1 MNRLEFTIRAQ
12 PEPPRGL
19 HIGTWVFF
27 AKAHCCACIYFNLPK
42 SSKVFL
48 HNGHLQKHQAPM
60 GLQPIPLIHQMN
72 LTSIF
77 KFAIFDQSIL
87 QIQIHASS
95 KNSLLLLP
103 FHNFFTCEKHVFC
116 GFTLQIPPV
125 QNIHA
130 TCPCNCI
137 VHTTRI
143 LMVAFSSCWCKFVLV
158 PPVCK
163 FIALHFESKQ

>member
-1 MNRLEFTIRAQ
+1 
-12 PEPPRGL
+12 
-19 HIGTWVFF
+19 
-27 AKAHCCACIYFNLPK
+27 
-42 SSKVFL
+42 
-48 HNGHLQKHQAPM
+48 M

-95 KNSLLLLP
+95 KKSLLLLP
-103 FHNFFTCEKHVFC
+103 FHNFFACEKYFFLLFHFANTAGPKHPRHMPLAC
-116 GFTLQIPPV
+116 PKPTGGRGLGQ
-125 QNIHA
+125 A

-137 VHTTRI
+137 VHTTRM